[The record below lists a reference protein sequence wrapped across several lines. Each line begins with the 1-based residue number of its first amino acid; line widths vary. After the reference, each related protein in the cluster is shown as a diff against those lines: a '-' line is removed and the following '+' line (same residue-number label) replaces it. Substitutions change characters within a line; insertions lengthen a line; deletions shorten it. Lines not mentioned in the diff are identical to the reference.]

1 MRKVLEFF
9 RGTFLY
15 CLAIELVEEGL
26 EELIAWEISNLISKA
41 LSALVVVGITQTV
54 KLLIKKIVKR
64 ITYKEGNDKVEKLKK
79 FFSWIWSNKCTLGGI
94 ATGAITVISGLGVI
108 DVSTFPEL
116 LIGTFNVTPVIYYGL
131 LGILTI
137 ICSFFPETVEKF
149 KARIAEA
156 KQAKEDAQIE
166 KQAVKELKQEE
177 KTANQTQAQAEATA
191 KKEQAK
197 AEAEA
202 KAKAEAEAYRAK
214 VEAKKAELQANQ
226 TK

>member
-9 RGTFLY
+9 KGTFLY

>member
-41 LSALVVVGITQTV
+41 LSALVVVGITQAV

-177 KTANQTQAQAEATA
+177 KTANQTQAQAEAKA
-191 KKEQAK
+191 KKEEAK

-214 VEAKKAELQANQ
+214 VEAKKAELTANQ